1 MAISFARWLCASA
14 IAVAG
19 GLAGC
24 ANAPIA
30 SQASV
35 DAHVQRAR
43 SIAGDDL
50 QYLLPT
56 CLPQPAERARSPA
69 IEALLKKVMAQTP
82 PDPQQVFDNLYYV
95 GSAWVSAWV
104 LKTSDGLILIDALNN
119 AEEAQT
125 LIEGGMARLGLNPK
139 DIKYLIVTHGH
150 GDHYGGAISLVRKY
164 GMRVVA
170 SEVDWQMME
179 TGLEFDAPS
188 WGRPPQRDIAVRD
201 GDRITLGDTTM
212 TFYVTAGHTLG
223 TLSPS
228 FPVKDRQNTYQALMW
243 GGTSFNFGRDL
254 GRLDLY
260 AGAASR
266 MVQLTQT
273 IPFDLLLSNHPGWD
287 NTIKKIAMRKDNPNG
302 QHPFLS
308 GRDGVQRSMRVLEAC
323 SLAQKDRFLMK
334 P

>member
-1 MAISFARWLCASA
+1 MKILCMRWLC
-14 IAVAG
+14 VAAFVV
-19 GLAGC
+19 GLGAC
-24 ANAPIA
+24 ANTPVA
-30 SQASV
+30 SQATV
-35 DAHVQRAR
+35 DAHVNHARAL
-43 SIAGDDL
+43 AGDDL

-56 CLPQPAERARSPA
+56 CLPQPAQRAKSPA
-69 IEALLKKVMAQTP
+69 IEALLKRVIAQAP
-82 PDPQQVFDNLYYV
+82 PEPSRVFDNLYYV

-104 LKTSDGLILIDALNN
+104 LKTSEGLILIDALNN

-125 LIEGGMARLGLNPK
+125 LIEGGMARVGLNPK

-150 GDHYGGAISLVRKY
+150 GDHYGGAVHLVQKY

-170 SEVDWQMME
+170 SETDWRMME
-179 TGLEFDAPS
+179 TELEFDAPL

-201 GDRITLGDTTM
+201 GDRITLGDSTI

-228 FPVKDRQNTYQALMW
+228 FPVRNGGSTYQALMW

-260 AGAASR
+260 VSAASR
-266 MVQLTQT
+266 MVQLAESV
-273 IPFDLLLSNHPGWD
+273 PFDLLLSNHPSWD
-287 NTIKKIAMRKDNPNG
+287 NTIKKMSLHKENPKAR
-302 QHPFLS
+302 HPFLS
-308 GRDGVQRSMRVLEAC
+308 GRDVVQRSMRVLEAC
-323 SLAQKDRFLMK
+323 ARAQKDRFLMV